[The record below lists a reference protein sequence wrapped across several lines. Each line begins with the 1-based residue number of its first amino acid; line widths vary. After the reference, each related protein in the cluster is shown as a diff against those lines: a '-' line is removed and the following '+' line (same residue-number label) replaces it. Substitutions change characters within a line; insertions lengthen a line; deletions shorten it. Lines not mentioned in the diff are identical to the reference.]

1 MKRSHLPWSRGFS
14 VVELMVSVVIGLL
27 ALMFAT
33 RLIAGGEVNKQNALG
48 SSDAMQNGVMAM
60 FSISSDINQAGYG
73 LNDPILAGCDTKML
87 DGGGTGYQ
95 MLQDTS
101 SGTSTTP
108 LAAAVIQNNGLNPD
122 KIALSSGGA
131 VTGTASVRLTE
142 AYSNGAVLAIDR
154 QAYGF
159 AINDVIVVAPE
170 LPPSTGGKCSLVQ
183 LSAAPGS
190 GTTLNFA
197 SGTGFRFNN
206 GTLGNA
212 FSIKSRVFNLG
223 PASRLSFHTWSIKDG
238 FLQLAATDVAGTQ
251 TAAATV
257 ADNIVSIKAQ
267 YGFDRRAGTAFMPET
282 GTVVSEWSGDMVDAD
297 GAGGKGSP
305 GDYQRISA
313 IRLAVVARGKVPER
327 PAADGTCTATPEDKA
342 PEVFKVTQ
350 AGTIAPAPIKPN
362 VIVAGDPVDWKC
374 YRYRVFE
381 TIVPIRNAAWRPTAW
396 AK

>member
-1 MKRSHLPWSRGFS
+1 MMRACLKPARGFS
-14 VVELMVSVVIGLL
+14 IVELMVSVVIGLL

-48 SSDAMQNGVMAM
+48 GSDAMQNGVMAM
-60 FSISSDINQAGYG
+60 FSISNDINQAGFG
-73 LNDPILAGCDTKML
+73 LNDPILVGCDTLMV

-95 MLQDTS
+95 MLQAKRDDNTII
-101 SGTSTTP
+101 TP

-142 AYSNGAVLAIDR
+142 AYSNGAVLDIDR

-159 AINDVIVVAPE
+159 ALNDVIVVAPE
-170 LPPSTGGKCSLVQ
+170 LAPSTGPKCSLAQ

-190 GTTLNFA
+190 TTKLNFA
-197 SGTGFRFNN
+197 ATGFRFNK

-223 PASRLSFHTWSIKDG
+223 PASKLSFHTWSIKDG
-238 FLQLAATDVAGTQ
+238 FLQLAATDVAGTE

-267 YGFDRRAGTAFMPET
+267 YGFDTRAGTAFKPEA
-282 GTVVSEWSGDMVDAD
+282 GTVVNQWSADMIDAD
-297 GAGGKGSP
+297 GVGGKGSA

-313 IRLAVVARGKVPER
+313 IRLAVVARSKTPER
-327 PAADGTCTATPEDKA
+327 PEADGTCIATPADKA
-342 PEVFKVTQ
+342 PEVFAVTQ
-350 AGTIAPAPIKPN
+350 AGTTAPPAIKPN
-362 VIVAGDPVDWKC
+362 VIVAGDTVNWKC